1 MAKKQGT
8 SYSPNTALIQGAAA
22 AYKNYDNAAG
32 MYAGLE
38 QATKAG
44 VDTFKS
50 VMEEKAKKAEEITRV
65 NKLFDDAADQ
75 VLLNSGALG
84 QTLYDSTY
92 DELVKAKKVY
102 LDGVNEKDD
111 KKRIEGLKY
120 IQNHSTWVQSHKE
133 YITEL
138 ATDKVQ
144 GNLSSYMSEKDK
156 EIQSL
161 IMKGDYETTSRDE
174 ETDEVVFHVNLKNGE
189 KVKVTDSQFKDM
201 AADRDFKFSNSYVE
215 VSSKVLVSED
225 FNADLVGQTIIQNM
239 PNTKKGMGIIMS
251 DGILG
256 EQGDQRNLKTMLE
269 KSFVDGTLE
278 SEILSAIGFDITKF
292 DKNKDGLD
300 EVEKTNF
307 IDAVVNTENPLF
319 DVKTSQ
325 SIMKEQLILAAK
337 NKHQKHWKKIN
348 DEKIRKENLIKDQN
362 KETGRHLSYGFIKF
376 DQMKESYDL
385 IQSTPVGEYYEGLRG
400 VRFLRQEDGNYLGP
414 DGKTYTPNGVKRY
427 EQFNHLP
434 DFTEISNTNVLD
446 DAFETE
452 TEKTVTEEVEVKSIA
467 QQMLSTKRG
476 EGFYNKF
483 TKDQLRKALKEGNV
497 SEDILKKYLLQVNGV
512 TIDEKGIARG
522 LEGVSAKSF
531 NKAMRSLQK
540 EEGINLGYN

>member
-22 AYKNYDNAAG
+22 AYRNYDNAAG

-38 QATKAG
+38 QATQAG

-102 LDGVNEKDD
+102 LEGVNTKDD

-120 IQNHSTWVQSHKE
+120 IQNHSAWVQSHKE

-138 ATDKVQ
+138 ANDKIE
-144 GNLSSYMSEKDK
+144 GNLSSYMSERDK
-156 EIQSL
+156 EIQGL
-161 IMKGDYETTSRDE
+161 IMKGDYKTTSRDE

-201 AADRDFKFSNSYVE
+201 AAERDFKFSNSYVK
-215 VSSKVLVSED
+215 VSNDVLSSED
-225 FNADLVGQTIIQNM
+225 FNADLVGQTLIQNM
-239 PNTKKGMGIIMS
+239 PNSKKGMGIIMS

-269 KSFVDGTLE
+269 KSMADGTLE
-278 SEILSAIGFDITKF
+278 SEILSAIGFDISKF
-292 DKNKDGLD
+292 DKEKDGLSD
-300 EVEKTNF
+300 VEKANF

-337 NKHQKHWKKIN
+337 NKHQKHWEKKN
-348 DEKIRKENLIKDQN
+348 DEKRRKEDLIKN
-362 KETGRHLSYGFIKF
+362 KDKDKGRTLPYGFRTWS
-376 DQMKESYDL
+376 QMKEDYDL
-385 IQSTPVGEYYEGLRG
+385 IQNTAVGDNYNAPTGHIFVRKEG
-400 VRFLRQEDGNYLGP
+400 GNYLGP
-414 DGKTYTPNGVKRY
+414 DGKTYSPNQVKRFLKLDHLSDY
-427 EQFNHLP
+427 ASSSNEQP
-434 DFTEISNTNVLD
+434 VLD
-446 DAFETE
+446 EVLLAELE
-452 TEKTVTEEVEVKSIA
+452 EAKKEENREGISQEVEFH
-467 QQMLSTKRG
+467 TG
-476 EGFYNKF
+476 
-483 TKDQLRKALKEGNV
+483 RKE
-497 SEDILKKYLLQVNGV
+497 
-512 TIDEKGIARG
+512 
-522 LEGVSAKSF
+522 
-531 NKAMRSLQK
+531 
-540 EEGINLGYN
+540 

>member
-1 MAKKQGT
+1 MAKKQGI

-22 AYKNYDNAAG
+22 AYKNYDNVAG

-38 QATKAG
+38 QATQAG

-50 VMEEKAKKAEEITRV
+50 VMDEKAKQADEIIRV

-120 IQNHSTWVQSHKE
+120 IQNHSTWVQSHKA

-144 GNLSSYMSEKDK
+144 NNLSSYMSETDK
-156 EIQSL
+156 EIQAL
-161 IMKGDYETTSRDE
+161 IMKGDYKKTSRDE
-174 ETDEVVFHVNLKNGE
+174 KTDEVVFHVNLKSGE
-189 KVKVTDSQFKDM
+189 QVKITDSQFKEM
-201 AADRDFKFSNSYVE
+201 AAYRDFKFSNSYVD
-215 VSSKVLVSED
+215 VSNKVLSSED
-225 FNADLVGQTIIQNM
+225 FNANLIGQTIIENM

-269 KSFVDGTLE
+269 KSMVDGTLE
-278 SEILSAIGFDITKF
+278 SEILSAIGFDISKF
-292 DKNKDGLD
+292 DKEKDGLSD
-300 EVEKTNF
+300 IEKANF

-337 NKHQKHWKKIN
+337 NKHQKYWEEKNKKEQERLN
-348 DEKIRKENLIKDQN
+348 KI
-362 KETGRHLSYGFIKF
+362 YGI
-376 DQMKESYDL
+376 
-385 IQSTPVGEYYEGLRG
+385 TPNQGE
-400 VRFLRQEDGNYLGP
+400 GNYLVGRQGNLFNP
-414 DGKTYTPNGVKRY
+414 ATGQEEYVGYNKNKAGNILYDDRAIATSIQTGK
-427 EQFNHLP
+427 EF
-434 DFTEISNTNVLD
+434 E
-446 DAFETE
+446 DAFGNIYKPVVREGKVVGYNITDGVTGKFLKTIVDEKPTE
-452 TEKTVTEEVEVKSIA
+452 TNLMVTKQVAYRNAVG
-467 QQMLSTKRG
+467 QGTLTG
-476 EGFYNKF
+476 
-483 TKDQLRKALKEGNV
+483 GN
-497 SEDILKKYLLQVNGV
+497 KKY
-512 TIDEKGIARG
+512 D
-522 LEGVSAKSF
+522 
-531 NKAMRSLQK
+531 
-540 EEGINLGYN
+540 